1 MVVIAQDTMEVY
13 YQRIYPKENP
23 MQKPLS
29 NKQRRAALKA
39 VPKRKREEH
48 SFTYADYLKLPK
60 GGAQ

>member
-1 MVVIAQDTMEVY
+1 
-13 YQRIYPKENP
+13 

-48 SFTYADYLKLPK
+48 SFTYEDYLKLPK
-60 GGAQ
+60 GNQ